1 MGVIL
6 AAGRDVGGGGQD
18 GELGVWDGS
27 RYVLGEATGLASMG
41 GADGFGWNG
50 CYPEPGYLR
59 GG

>member
-27 RYVLGEATGLASMG
+27 RYVLGEAT
-41 GADGFGWNG
+41 
-50 CYPEPGYLR
+50 
-59 GG
+59 